1 MFSGI
6 LKGVS
11 SALGIGS
18 SGWAAPLL
26 GGALSFMGGE
36 RANRQNVDLSNT
48 AYQRSM
54 ADMRKAGLNPIL
66 AGKLGGASTPVMQ
79 NTMQPAVSSA
89 MQMRQT
95 ESNVA
100 LQKNQAEAVKESER
114 ATALANAIVELKDL
128 PVAKADYFRTRI
140 KAGVINYI
148 EDLVK
153 VAAGKGAAVYLQDDI
168 EAIQGVL
175 AIARQNEKA
184 LFLQMMQGMNA
195 MTGGAVSIVD
205 RVKEG
210 LGLSDEEKAYP
221 IGGPK

>member
-1 MFSGI
+1 MWSA
-6 LKGVS
+6 VS
-11 SALGIGS
+11 KALGIGT
-18 SGWAAPLL
+18 SGWAAPLV
-26 GGALSFMGGE
+26 GGALSFLGGE

-79 NTMQPAVSSA
+79 NTMAPAVSSA

-95 ESNVA
+95 ESNVG

-148 EDLVK
+148 EDLVNA
-153 VAAGKGAAVYLQDDI
+153 AAGKGVSVHDTRDI

-184 LFLQMMQGMNA
+184 LFLQMVQGMNA
-195 MTGGAVSIVD
+195 MTGGASNIVD
-205 RVKEG
+205 KIYEG
-210 LGLSDEEKAYP
+210 LGLTDEEKAYP